1 MSGGELSEAQWERI
15 LPILPSDQRLAGRA
29 GRPRVPNRVVL
40 GGILWILRTGAPW
53 KDLPETYGSYQ
64 TAHRRF
70 QQWVE
75 DGTLEEI
82 LLVLLADLEQ
92 RGGIDLSECFVDAS
106 FASAEKGVLEL
117 ARQSAARGARSW
129 QSRTARV
136 FLSPYAVGVLRRTRS
151 RCSRRRS
158 GRSSPATTLS
168 A

>member
-1 MSGGELSEAQWERI
+1 M
-15 LPILPSDQRLAGRA
+15 
-29 GRPRVPNRVVL
+29 L

-64 TAHRRF
+64 TTHRRF

-106 FASAEKGVLEL
+106 FASAEKGVPEL
-117 ARQSAARGARSW
+117 VRQGAARGARSW
-129 QSRTARV
+129 QSRAARV

-151 RCSRRRS
+151 RCLRRRS